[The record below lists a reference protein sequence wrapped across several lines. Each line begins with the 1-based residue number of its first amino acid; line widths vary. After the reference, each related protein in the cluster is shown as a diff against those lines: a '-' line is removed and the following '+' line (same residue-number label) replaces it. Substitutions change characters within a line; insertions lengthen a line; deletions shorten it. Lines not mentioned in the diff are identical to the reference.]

1 MPSRALRSA
10 GNFSSDNDDAVRPRC
25 RPAAPLSRRQHSS
38 FASVSRAFADCCNGE
53 PRSATAFEVGQPRG
67 LRSATTALYDSC
79 MTASTLVSVASALSF
94 ASLLTLAACTVNQ
107 TNTGAPKADA
117 GGVANADAGSGAVS
131 SALTCLA
138 IIQCIVEC
146 PDADAACPD
155 ACFGKGSPTGQSNAE
170 ALAVCIDKQKCAD
183 ETCLQAKC
191 MAPLE
196 ACVTSSAT
204 PPSGK
209 PLQGNVPPGSVP
221 SDMVGSFVRA
231 NYGTTV
237 RLTLKADGT
246 GSYQVAD
253 ASRTS
258 GCFSTTSTTDS
269 GNAVV
274 TSDTIKIYATEV
286 LVERKVCSSP
296 IERENGTPT
305 TIELK
310 YTRKDA
316 DTLAVVDQVC
326 AAKYPDSEYSQGFY
340 CTERLVRE

>member
-1 MPSRALRSA
+1 MTL
-10 GNFSSDNDDAVRPRC
+10 SD
-25 RPAAPLSRRQHSS
+25 
-38 FASVSRAFADCCNGE
+38 
-53 PRSATAFEVGQPRG
+53 
-67 LRSATTALYDSC
+67 
-79 MTASTLVSVASALSF
+79 LVAVASCLSF
-94 ASLLTLAACTVNQ
+94 ASLLTLSSACTMNQ
-107 TNTGAPKADA
+107 TSIGAPEA
-117 GGVANADAGSGAVS
+117 GADAGSKADAATAAS

-138 IIQCIVEC
+138 IIQCVVEC

-155 ACFGKGSPTGQSNAE
+155 GCLAKGSPEGQRNAE

-183 ETCLQAKC
+183 ETCLQTKC

-196 ACVTSSAT
+196 ECVTSSAT

-246 GSYQVAD
+246 GSYQIAD

-258 GCFSTTSTTDS
+258 GCFSTTSTTES

-274 TSDTIKIYATEV
+274 TSDTITIYATEV

-296 IERENGTPT
+296 VERENGTPT

-316 DTLAVVDQVC
+316 NTLAVIDQLC